1 VPPGTGKLHEAAIA
15 KALALLPYVS
25 EAVAFAPLP
34 PRIDSVLVQ
43 PRGVAASNRPSAGTV
58 IDA

>member
-1 VPPGTGKLHEAAIA
+1 VPPGAGKVHEAAIA

-25 EAVAFAPLP
+25 DEVPFAPLP
-34 PRIDSVLVQ
+34 PRIESVLVQ
-43 PRGVAASNRPSAGTV
+43 PRGVAAANRPSAQTV